1 MKFIKICLFTA
12 DHLQNVYFLT
22 NKNQRTTPPSIHD
35 AGGWITCYYSSA
47 ARGDQYTVTCD
58 RNYQTPITR
67 WFGIA
72 AHALSVGLREV
83 QIYGYGM

>member
-1 MKFIKICLFTA
+1 M
-12 DHLQNVYFLT
+12 YFLT
-22 NKNQRTTPPSIHD
+22 NKNPNTASPNTGG
-35 AGGWITCYYSSA
+35 AGGWITCSYSSA

-72 AHALSVGLREV
+72 AHALSIGLREV